1 MRAAGRGRIVN
12 VSSMGGRMTL
22 PGGGV
27 YHASKYAVEALS
39 DALRFE
45 TRGFGIGVS
54 VVAPGPVRTGFA
66 EEATAVPEG
75 DGPYAGFM
83 RGVAARNS
91 AAYDRPDARGTLDA
105 EDVAEV
111 IVTALESSRPKA
123 RYPVGL
129 RQPGGRRRPPAAADR
144 ACGTPC
150 CAASTRRR
158 EAASAPVAAPAS
170 PLESSP

>member
-1 MRAAGRGRIVN
+1 
-12 VSSMGGRMTL
+12 MTL

-54 VVAPGPVRTGFA
+54 VVAPGPVRTEFA

-83 RGVAARNS
+83 RGVAARNA

-105 EDVAEV
+105 ADVAEV
-111 IVTALESSRPKA
+111 IVTALEPA
-123 RYPVGL
+123 A
-129 RQPGGRRRPPAAADR
+129 RRRATRWASSAGRSSAPAGCCR
-144 ACGTPC
+144 QRCGTPP

-158 EAASAPVAAPAS
+158 ETAFTPARV
-170 PLESSP
+170 PPRG